1 MAYTES
7 RKKATL
13 KYLQTLKEVRFRIK
27 HEKYDEIQS
36 FAASKDLSVRA
47 FILQAIDEKMERDR

>member
-7 RKKATL
+7 QKKATT

-27 HEKYDEIQS
+27 YEEYNKIKEYADYN
-36 FAASKDLSVRA
+36 KMSVRA
-47 FILQAIDEKMERDR
+47 FILQAIKNEMERE